1 MTQNLAEQL
10 EPADP
15 PVNEEVVE
23 QEVVDGEQ
31 KQEAEPEVRAEK
43 KDPSEKNVPHGAFHE
58 ERERRKQAER
68 ELTQLRQNQAV
79 LADRYQQLYGAIN
92 QQQQPQIPSK
102 DVDPLAN
109 MDARLEQSEQL
120 ARQLLM
126 ERQNEQRRQQ
136 AEHNERAFRAH
147 VGGMEQEF
155 SKSTPDYIEA
165 LQFVAGRRR
174 TELEAAGYPAQQV
187 AAMVDRDAMMLAWDA
202 VQQGRNPA
210 EVIYNMAVSTG
221 YVKKQQQA
229 EQKVEALQKGAGAAK
244 SLGNGS
250 APAGLP
256 TMEQIANMDED
267 EFARFKADLSK
278 KGMSL
283 QDVMK

>member
-10 EPADP
+10 EPAEP

-23 QEVVDGEQ
+23 EQAEQ
-31 KQEAEPEVRAEK
+31 KPEAEAKPEAEEEKK

-68 ELTQLRQNQAV
+68 ELTQLRQQQAV
-79 LADRYQQLYGAIN
+79 LADRYQQLYGALN
-92 QQQQPQIPSK
+92 QQQQPQIPPK

-109 MDARLEQSEQL
+109 MDARLEQAERA
-120 ARQLLM
+120 ARQLY
-126 ERQNEQRRQQ
+126 ESQQQEYRRQQ

-155 SKSTPDYIEA
+155 AKSTPDYIEA

-221 YVKKQQQA
+221 YTKKQQA
-229 EQKVEALQKGAGAAK
+229 EQKVEALQKGTQAAK
-244 SLGNGS
+244 SLGNGA